1 MTSDECRGIIVRVT
15 SDSPLDTRPQPLGLL
30 SDFAI
35 RYSNSGRI
43 GLKSNIQPF
52 KASIEMDFIVT
63 GNQKGETMKTTGF
76 SAMLSLSA
84 LLSAC
89 ANYQA
94 GGYVQSGVQAL
105 LAGNNQT
112 ALSYLQ
118 AAAQQDPSYIY
129 DVQLRLGVLSYL
141 GRAQYLTGNYAQA
154 RQTLEGALAQN
165 TSDNLARLYLGL
177 TQARLG
183 DNQAALTNIEA
194 SMKQMDSWLNYLNGN
209 FPGEGWDP
217 GGAIQG
223 RIKNAL
229 AMISSGNVEWSR
241 LFADGESVGLG
252 VAQQQQTFRQLFI
265 DST

>member
-1 MTSDECRGIIVRVT
+1 VTSDECRGIIVRVT

-194 SMKQMDSWLNYLNGN
+194 SMKQMNSWLNYLNGN

-229 AMISSGNVEWSR
+229 AMISSGNVEWPR

>member
-1 MTSDECRGIIVRVT
+1 MKITC
-15 SDSPLDTRPQPLGLL
+15 LL
-30 SDFAI
+30 
-35 RYSNSGRI
+35 
-43 GLKSNIQPF
+43 
-52 KASIEMDFIVT
+52 
-63 GNQKGETMKTTGF
+63 
-76 SAMLSLSA
+76 AMLSLSVV
-84 LLSAC
+84 LSAC

-118 AAAQQDPSYIY
+118 AAAQQDPNYIY

-141 GRAQYLTGNYAQA
+141 GRAQYLNKDYPQA
-154 RQTLEGALAQN
+154 RQTLEKALTQN
-165 TSDNLARLYLGL
+165 TTDNLAQLYLGL

-183 DNQAALTNIEA
+183 DNQAGLQNIEA
-194 SMKQMDSWLNYLNGN
+194 SMKRMDSWLNYLNGN

-217 GGAIQG
+217 GGAIQA

-229 AMISSGNVEWSR
+229 AMISSGNVEWPR

-265 DST
+265 NST

>member
-1 MTSDECRGIIVRVT
+1 
-15 SDSPLDTRPQPLGLL
+15 
-30 SDFAI
+30 
-35 RYSNSGRI
+35 
-43 GLKSNIQPF
+43 
-52 KASIEMDFIVT
+52 MDFIVT

-229 AMISSGNVEWSR
+229 AMISSGNVEWPR

>member
-183 DNQAALTNIEA
+183 DNQATLTNIEA
-194 SMKQMDSWLNYLNGN
+194 SMKQMNSWLNYLNGN

-229 AMISSGNVEWSR
+229 AMISSGNVEWPR